1 MDLVHNVKCYICYK
15 CDHEFT
21 SKDNIRKHIDESHK
35 QDKDTVQEKF
45 EALGI
50 KFESLKENYER
61 LSNIN
66 KKLQEQAKD
75 KQYALDIQLEEIRT
89 ADEKAEAENIK
100 LKDNL
105 DTQNKLW
112 KMWILKQEQCETE
125 KSSVKLQE
133 YKEKHKKPQNE
144 NANAITDEEILLVE
158 DDDNVDEDSGNL
170 DETEIIFQQFLKN
183 QNEQVQTSQLEAENA
198 PEKLSC
204 RICNFKTNTKISL
217 HQHVQSVHE
226 INRRRVVQFCHFW
239 NNFGTCNFEEK
250 RGVPCKFEHKP
261 APTCNF
267 DGECTRKRC
276 MYSHKK

>member
-1 MDLVHNVKCYICYK
+1 
-15 CDHEFT
+15 
-21 SKDNIRKHIDESHK
+21 
-35 QDKDTVQEKF
+35 
-45 EALGI
+45 
-50 KFESLKENYER
+50 
-61 LSNIN
+61 
-66 KKLQEQAKD
+66 
-75 KQYALDIQLEEIRT
+75 
-89 ADEKAEAENIK
+89 
-100 LKDNL
+100 
-105 DTQNKLW
+105 
-112 KMWILKQEQCETE
+112 MWILKQEQCETE

-170 DETEIIFQQFLKN
+170 DETEMIFQQFLKN
-183 QNEQVQTSQLEAENA
+183 QNEQFQTSQLEAENA

-226 INRRRVVQFCHFW
+226 INRHRRVQFCHFW

-276 MYSHKK
+276 MYSHKKQNMSFLASQQRGVRQNRNHPATPVWTSSHPFVNQEARRTSRPQF